1 MKEVLKWIDDHKE
14 EMISDLEKLI
24 NINSVEGEA
33 LPDAPFGQGPKDAL
47 LKFLEFGDRDGFSTE
62 NLQNYAGDIEFG
74 KGEESIGIIAG

>member
-1 MKEVLKWIDDHKE
+1 MKEVLKWIDDHKD

-47 LKFLEFGDRDGFSTE
+47 LKFLEFGDSKIMQGIL
-62 NLQNYAGDIEFG
+62 NLEKAKNRLV
-74 KGEESIGIIAG
+74 S